1 PPGRPWRWGRLL
13 ATGLSVVLVAAL
25 GPRALGDTPH
35 GMAPVEPPAELAPT
49 DAAADTGREGV
60 DTGGEG
66 VDTGG
71 EVSEASTPGGG
82 GGGPGRGGAAAG
94 VGDGAQ
100 APSAG
105 GGGGAP
111 ERDAQ
116 LAVVEHEPQ
125 LPRQVD
131 AGQDDTQAGDRL
143 AAAQGQLG
151 DLAGCGAGGCSG
163 GPADPGRRIA
173 AARRGG
179 TGSPGGDQ
187 PDEHEAPRESS
198 Q

>member
-1 PPGRPWRWGRLL
+1 MGPAQPPHGRPRRAAPATGVRRQPPGRRWRGGRLL

-25 GPRALGDTPH
+25 VPRALGDTPD
-35 GMAPVEPPAELAPT
+35 GMASLESPAGVAPP

-82 GGGPGRGGAAAG
+82 GGGP
-94 VGDGAQ
+94 
-100 APSAG
+100 
-105 GGGGAP
+105 

-125 LPRQVD
+125 LPR
-131 AGQDDTQAGDRL
+131 
-143 AAAQGQLG
+143 
-151 DLAGCGAGGCSG
+151 
-163 GPADPGRRIA
+163 
-173 AARRGG
+173 
-179 TGSPGGDQ
+179 PGGGGQ
-187 PDEHEAPRESS
+187 GRT